1 MCKNSSYY
9 ALWLVKNYSRDLQH
23 PIRAISDWQS
33 MLCWHSCMTLAH
45 AYWVNGR
52 EYSRKLLPF
61 VKPTFGILLEHHQV
75 LPTKYIGNSTVASSQ
90 LSQFLLS
97 SSANNWGCNNR
108 SNNNNSSN
116 NKKTPATAATS
127 TTAAK
132 KLLSDRI
139 KVEQKRTDVKC
150 TCVIW
155 IINSLKKSIEIWNHF
170 SRKIFFWRTKFC
182 CNFFPFLSSI
192 ATLIHFPGVTN
203 AFGPSHQPTACRSP
217 TLSLMTATGNNQAQ
231 GKVYTYLVVLILII
245 LIIFYLAKLMNQWSM
260 L

>member
-116 NKKTPATAATS
+116 NKKQNTATS
-127 TTAAK
+127 TTKLKTIAATTTK
-132 KLLSDRI
+132 VSKINRNLKSLFPKNIFLTKQVLLQFFPLLSS
-139 KVEQKRTDVKC
+139 T
-150 TCVIW
+150 
-155 IINSLKKSIEIWNHF
+155 
-170 SRKIFFWRTKFC
+170 
-182 CNFFPFLSSI
+182 

>member
-1 MCKNSSYY
+1 MSCTIQSVLFQIGRVCC
-9 ALWLVKNYSRDLQH
+9 ADIWLWHMLTK
-23 PIRAISDWQS
+23 S
-33 MLCWHSCMTLAH
+33 MEEKIPESFYL
-45 AYWVNGR
+45 
-52 EYSRKLLPF
+52 F

-116 NKKTPATAATS
+116 NKKQNTATA
-127 TTAAK
+127 TTK
-132 KLLSDRI
+132 TKDSNSSNNN
-139 KVEQKRTDVKC
+139 K
-150 TCVIW
+150 
-155 IINSLKKSIEIWNHF
+155 SLKKSIEIWNHF

>member
-116 NKKTPATAATS
+116 NKNKRQQQQQQQQKF
-127 TTAAK
+127 K
-132 KLLSDRI
+132 KINRNLKSLFPKNIFLTNQVLLQFFSFF
-139 KVEQKRTDVKC
+139 KLHC
-150 TCVIW
+150 NP
-155 IINSLKKSIEIWNHF
+155 NSF
-170 SRKIFFWRTKFC
+170 SW
-182 CNFFPFLSSI
+182 
-192 ATLIHFPGVTN
+192 
-203 AFGPSHQPTACRSP
+203 SHQCLW
-217 TLSLMTATGNNQAQ
+217 TLKPAN
-231 GKVYTYLVVLILII
+231 
-245 LIIFYLAKLMNQWSM
+245 SM
-260 L
+260 QISNIKSDDCNRK